1 MSSTLRL
8 GLGQESDVPGT
19 TVGPKVS
26 KLDMARQ
33 RIVRSV
39 IRYLAVFVFSIV
51 VNVSWTKGQSKPTP
65 PVDFGKLADDYFAP
79 LLAGK
84 KANAAAVVFTDKETV
99 IFSKTY
105 GPVDF
110 DRSIWRAASVSKAL
124 TAIAVMRLVEEGRV
138 NLDADV
144 NRYLKTFKIP
154 ATFQQ
159 PITLRQLL
167 EHRSGLDDRFI
178 GDGFRNGE
186 QPPMRL
192 LMQQVLPARVYAP
205 SDVEFYSNYGYG
217 LIGAVLEDVTGERFE
232 DYMSANVLRPLKMNR
247 STFAQPLPQDLVS
260 LVAPGKWWYQHAAP
274 AGGLATTGA
283 DIAVFLIATLH
294 EDAGVISRPSFKAVT
309 APQTA
314 NSGLVHRLGYWTGRD
329 HGQQLIG
336 ASGDL
341 GSFHSVIAAVPEH
354 DLGVAILVSG
364 NGGGLAWGLY
374 TRFLD
379 AQFGTTSAQIPR
391 DAHLLQP
398 KPGDR
403 ESTSRFTGL
412 YRTVRYPH
420 HELSKTFIILDL
432 TRVTADSDG
441 VLRFRGARWIRSGPL
456 QFERENGSETVSF
469 KEDSD
474 GRIRFLGDTEEK
486 IRWYQSGYANIA
498 FYFIFTIFFGVA
510 CWRARGALRWLS
522 IFALLHS
529 VGWLG
534 AALIRGPENLIFGM
548 PLPLKGIL
556 SIGTAMPL
564 LALAAVYVAWRNGTI
579 LAVVIAV
586 VLACY
591 VPFVFY
597 WNLRV

>member
-1 MSSTLRL
+1 
-8 GLGQESDVPGT
+8 
-19 TVGPKVS
+19 
-26 KLDMARQ
+26 MARK
-33 RIVRSV
+33 RIVRRV
-39 IRYLAVFVFSIV
+39 VPYLAVFVFSIV
-51 VNVSWTKGQSKPTP
+51 ANVGRTMGQSKSTP
-65 PVDFGKLADDYFAP
+65 SVDFGKLADDYFAP
-79 LLAGK
+79 LIADK
-84 KANAAAVVFTDKETV
+84 RANAAAVVCTNREGVT
-99 IFSKTY
+99 FSRTY

-124 TAIAVMRLVEEGRV
+124 TAIAVMRLIEEGRV
-138 NLDADV
+138 DLDGDV

-232 DYMSANVLRPLKMNR
+232 DYMSATVLRPLKMNR

-283 DIAVFLIATLH
+283 DIAAFLIATLN
-294 EDAGVISRPSFKAVT
+294 EDAGVISNPSFKVMT
-309 APQTA
+309 TPQTA

-336 ASGDL
+336 ASGDS
-341 GSFHSVIAAVPEH
+341 GSFHAVITVVPED

-364 NGGGLAWGLY
+364 NGTGLAWGFY
-374 TRFLD
+374 NRFLD
-379 AQFGTTSAQIPR
+379 AQFGTTSSRTPR

-398 KPGDR
+398 KSADR
-403 ESTSRFTGL
+403 ESDSRFTGL

-432 TRVTADSDG
+432 TRVTADGDG
-441 VLRFRGARWIRSGPL
+441 ALRFRGARWIRTGPL
-456 QFERENGSETVSF
+456 QFEKEDGSETVSF
-469 KEDSD
+469 KENSD
-474 GRIRFLGDTEEK
+474 GRILFLGDTEEK
-486 IRWYQSGYANIA
+486 VAWHQSGYANIA
-498 FYFIFTIFFGVA
+498 FYFIFVTFFGVA
-510 CWRARGALRWLS
+510 SCRTPGALRWLS
-522 IFALLHS
+522 ALALLHS
-529 VGWLG
+529 LGWLG
-534 AALIRGPENLIFGM
+534 GVLIRGPENLIFGL

-556 SIGTAMPL
+556 SIGTAIPL
-564 LALAAVYVAWRNGTI
+564 LALAASH
-579 LAVVIAV
+579 
-586 VLACY
+586 
-591 VPFVFY
+591 
-597 WNLRV
+597 

>member
-1 MSSTLRL
+1 
-8 GLGQESDVPGT
+8 
-19 TVGPKVS
+19 
-26 KLDMARQ
+26 MARQ
-33 RIVRSV
+33 RIVRRV
-39 IRYLAVFVFSIV
+39 VPYVAVFVFSVV
-51 VNVSWTKGQSKPTP
+51 VNAGQAAGQSKPTP
-65 PVDFGKLADDYFAP
+65 SVDFGKLADDYFVP
-79 LLAGK
+79 LIADK
-84 KANAAAVVFTDKETV
+84 SANAVAVVFTNRERVT
-99 IFSKTY
+99 FSKTY

-124 TAIAVMRLVEEGRV
+124 TAIAVMRLVEEGTV
-138 NLDADV
+138 DLDGDV

-274 AGGLATTGA
+274 AGGVATTGA
-283 DIAVFLIATLH
+283 DIAAFLIATLN
-294 EDAGVISRPSFKAVT
+294 EDASVISNSSFKVMT
-309 APQTA
+309 TPKST
-314 NSGLVHRLGYWTGRD
+314 NPGLVHRLGYWTGRD

-336 ASGDL
+336 ASGDS

-354 DLGVAILVSG
+354 DLGVAVLVTG
-364 NGGGLAWGLY
+364 NGSGLAWGFY

-379 AQFGTTSAQIPR
+379 AQFGTTSPQTPR
-391 DAHLLQP
+391 DARLLQP
-398 KPGDR
+398 KPADR
-403 ESTSRFTGL
+403 ESSSRFTGL

-432 TRVTADSDG
+432 TRVTADADG
-441 VLRFRGARWIRSGPL
+441 ALRFRGARWIQNGPL
-456 QFERENGSETVSF
+456 QFEKEDGSETVSF
-469 KEDSD
+469 KEDGG
-474 GRIRFLGDTEEK
+474 GRIQFLGDTDEK
-486 IRWYQSGYANIA
+486 IGWYQSGYANIP

-510 CWRARGALRWLS
+510 SWRARGVLRWLS
-522 IFALLHS
+522 LLALLHS
-529 VGWLG
+529 LGWLS
-534 AALIRGPENLIFGM
+534 AALIRGPENLIFGL
-548 PLPLKGIL
+548 PLLLKGIL

-564 LALAAVYVAWRNGTI
+564 LALAAIYVAWRNRTI
-579 LAVVIAV
+579 LAVATAA

>member
-1 MSSTLRL
+1 
-8 GLGQESDVPGT
+8 
-19 TVGPKVS
+19 
-26 KLDMARQ
+26 MARQ
-33 RIVRSV
+33 GIVRSAV
-39 IRYLAVFVFSIV
+39 PYLAVLVFSMV
-51 VNVSWTKGQSKPTP
+51 VHVGRAMGQSKPAP
-65 PVDFGKLADDYFAP
+65 SVNFAKLADDYFAP
-79 LLAGK
+79 LIADK
-84 KANAAAVVFTDKETV
+84 RANAAAVVCTNREGVT
-99 IFSKTY
+99 FSRTY

-124 TAIAVMRLVEEGRV
+124 TAIAVMRLIEEGRV
-138 NLDADV
+138 DLDGDV

-232 DYMSANVLRPLKMNR
+232 DYMSATVLRPLKMNR

-283 DIAVFLIATLH
+283 DIAAFLIGTLN
-294 EDAGVISRPSFKAVT
+294 EDAGVISNPSFKVMT
-309 APQTA
+309 TPQTA

-336 ASGDL
+336 ASGDS
-341 GSFHSVIAAVPEH
+341 GSFHAVITVVPEH
-354 DLGVAILVSG
+354 DLGVAVLVSG
-364 NGGGLAWGLY
+364 SGSGLAWGFY
-374 TRFLD
+374 TRFLE
-379 AQFGTTSAQIPR
+379 AQFGATSSETPR
-391 DAHLLQP
+391 HAHLLQP
-398 KPGDR
+398 KPADR
-403 ESTSRFTGL
+403 ESNSHFTGL

-432 TRVTADSDG
+432 TRVTADGDG
-441 VLRFRGARWIRSGPL
+441 ALRFRGARWIRTGPL
-456 QFERENGSETVSF
+456 QFEKEDGSETVSF

-486 IRWYQSGYANIA
+486 IGWYQSGYANIA

-510 CWRARGALRWLS
+510 SWRARGVLRWLS
-522 IFALLHS
+522 VLALLHS
-529 VGWLG
+529 LGWLG
-534 AALIRGPENLIFGM
+534 AALIGGPENLIFGL

-556 SIGTAMPL
+556 WIGTAMPL
-564 LALAAVYVAWRNGTI
+564 LALAAIYPAWRNRTI
-579 LAVVIAV
+579 LAVATAA

-597 WNLRV
+597 WNLRA

>member
-1 MSSTLRL
+1 MFGVSWATPGTEACDAVGGAFRPKWRGWRAPC
-8 GLGQESDVPGT
+8 GLGWGKNLDVPGT
-19 TVGPKVS
+19 TKGPKAS
-26 KLDMARQ
+26 KLDMARE

-39 IRYLAVFVFSIV
+39 IRYLAIFVFSIV
-51 VNVSWTKGQSKPTP
+51 VNVGWTKGQSKPTP

-79 LLAGK
+79 LIAGK

-124 TAIAVMRLVEEGRV
+124 TAIAVM
-138 NLDADV
+138 
-144 NRYLKTFKIP
+144 
-154 ATFQQ
+154 
-159 PITLRQLL
+159 
-167 EHRSGLDDRFI
+167 
-178 GDGFRNGE
+178 
-186 QPPMRL
+186 
-192 LMQQVLPARVYAP
+192 
-205 SDVEFYSNYGYG
+205 
-217 LIGAVLEDVTGERFE
+217 EDVTGERFE
-232 DYMSANVLRPLKMNR
+232 DHMSANVLRPLKMNR

-274 AGGLATTGA
+274 AGGIATTGA
-283 DIAVFLIATLH
+283 DIAAFLIATLH
-294 EDAGVISRPSFKAVT
+294 EDAGVISNPSFKVMT
-309 APQTA
+309 TPPTA

-354 DLGVAILVSG
+354 DLGVAVLVSG
-364 NGGGLAWGLY
+364 NGGGLAWELY

-391 DAHLLQP
+391 DAHLLQA

-403 ESTSRFTGL
+403 ESSSRFTGL

-441 VLRFRGARWIRSGPL
+441 ALRFRGARWIRSGPL
-456 QFERENGSETVSF
+456 QFEREDGSEPVSF

-510 CWRARGALRWLS
+510 SWRARGVLRWLS
-522 IFALLHS
+522 LLALLHS
-529 VGWLG
+529 LGWLG
-534 AALIRGPENLIFGM
+534 AALIRGPENLIFGL

-556 SIGTAMPL
+556 WIGTATPL
-564 LALAAVYVAWRNGTI
+564 LALAAISLAWRNRTI
-579 LAVVIAV
+579 LSVASAAA
-586 VLACY
+586 LAFY

-597 WNLRV
+597 WNLRA

>member
-1 MSSTLRL
+1 M
-8 GLGQESDVPGT
+8 
-19 TVGPKVS
+19 
-26 KLDMARQ
+26 
-33 RIVRSV
+33 
-39 IRYLAVFVFSIV
+39 
-51 VNVSWTKGQSKPTP
+51 GQSKPAP
-65 PVDFGKLADDYFAP
+65 SVNFAKLADDYFAP
-79 LLAGK
+79 LIADK
-84 KANAAAVVFTDKETV
+84 RANAAAVVCTNRAGVT
-99 IFSKTY
+99 FSRTY

-138 NLDADV
+138 DLDGDV

-178 GDGFRNGE
+178 GDGFRIGE

-232 DYMSANVLRPLKMNR
+232 DYMSATVLRPLKMNR

-283 DIAVFLIATLH
+283 DIAAFLIATLN
-294 EDAGVISRPSFKAVT
+294 EDADVISNSSFKVMT
-309 APQTA
+309 TPQTA

-336 ASGDL
+336 ASGDS
-341 GSFHSVIAAVPEH
+341 GSFHSVITAVPEH

-364 NGGGLAWGLY
+364 NGSGLAWVFY
-374 TRFLD
+374 TRFLE
-379 AQFGTTSAQIPR
+379 AQFGATSSETPR
-391 DAHLLQP
+391 HAHRLQR
-398 KPGDR
+398 KPADR
-403 ESTSRFTGL
+403 ESNSHFTGL

-432 TRVTADSDG
+432 TRVTADGDG
-441 VLRFRGARWIRSGPL
+441 ALRFRGARWLRTGPL
-456 QFERENGSETVSF
+456 QFEKEDGSETVSF

-486 IRWYQSGYANIA
+486 IGWYQSGHANIA

-510 CWRARGALRWLS
+510 SWRARGVLRWLS
-522 IFALLHS
+522 ILALLHS
-529 VGWLG
+529 LGWLG
-534 AALIRGPENLIFGM
+534 AALIGGPENLIFGL

-556 SIGTAMPL
+556 WIGTAMPL
-564 LALAAVYVAWRNGTI
+564 LALAAIYPAWRNRTI
-579 LAVVIAV
+579 LAVATAA

-597 WNLRV
+597 WNLRA